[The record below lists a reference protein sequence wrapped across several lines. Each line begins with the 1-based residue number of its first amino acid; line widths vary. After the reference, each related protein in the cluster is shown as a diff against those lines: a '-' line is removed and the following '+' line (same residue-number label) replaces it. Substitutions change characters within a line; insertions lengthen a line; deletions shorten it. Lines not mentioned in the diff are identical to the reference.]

1 MYLARFL
8 YPKAIVS
15 VDSSNS
21 CLALNMEF
29 SQHGLLCPSYGRD
42 GISVRGSRQV
52 LARNNLSS
60 QGFALYHYL
69 FW

>member
-1 MYLARFL
+1 M
-8 YPKAIVS
+8 VS

-29 SQHGLLCPSYGRD
+29 SQRGLLCPSYGRD
-42 GISVRGSRQV
+42 GISVCGPCQV
-52 LARNNLSS
+52 LAHNSLSS
-60 QGFALYHYL
+60 QGFALYHHL